1 MDIWCLKI
9 SGRVPIDD
17 PDDISSWARP
27 PWKMTLAALVMI
39 ASCRIRRVPSAIR
52 DGGVFASGPGAEKGL
67 AAMRKVGDLRGF
79 WIYLIHQRCHCQ
91 TFERIRWQMFPEFM
105 RNLICGQKKLRLNW
119 RTRALANLISKQA
132 LLDASGATAN
142 LLDSQTQS
150 ATGTGQILDPQKRYS
165 IQVQSKMFWCYSWNF
180 VNTFINFDARQ
191 TDQGWSRADLSLW
204 IESKNLTH
212 TPMPRWKQAQS
223 ELFTD
228 NASLGLMKCGRAALQ
243 LVLRRKWYRILCLQ
257 RASVQKRLAQLDQ
270 GLHIRLFGQWCQ
282 VPIDS
287 TNMPEKSW
295 EQVKLHLSSLSCIT
309 HHNSPWI
316 ERWCHHCR
324 SKKPPA
330 IRLGADFGRAN

>member
-1 MDIWCLKI
+1 ML
-9 SGRVPIDD
+9 
-17 PDDISSWARP
+17 
-27 PWKMTLAALVMI
+27 
-39 ASCRIRRVPSAIR
+39 
-52 DGGVFASGPGAEKGL
+52 
-67 AAMRKVGDLRGF
+67 
-79 WIYLIHQRCHCQ
+79 
-91 TFERIRWQMFPEFM
+91 
-105 RNLICGQKKLRLNW
+105 
-119 RTRALANLISKQA
+119 
-132 LLDASGATAN
+132 
-142 LLDSQTQS
+142 
-150 ATGTGQILDPQKRYS
+150 
-165 IQVQSKMFWCYSWNF
+165 F

-243 LVLRRKWYRILCLQ
+243 LVLRHKWYRILCLQ

-287 TNMPEKSW
+287 TNMLEKSW

-316 ERWCHHCR
+316 ERWCHR
-324 SKKPPA
+324 RFA
-330 IRLGADFGRAN
+330 WVQTLIARIRVPLEVPFSGWAGDLGWHLLLRRVEYANEISMSNIWSMFMTFHKYIYIYL